1 MRTAKWHQRY
11 LALAF
16 EIAEWS
22 KSPGEKVGC
31 VIVDPNQRQLCV
43 GFNGFARCIDDSI
56 ERLEDKDERKRLMV
70 HAEVNAIVNAR
81 MNLTGWRLY
90 STKTPC
96 TTCASIII
104 QSGIHSITTPQ
115 SEIIDDN
122 QARALAL
129 LKEAGVQINKA
140 AVPEPLSGGEVVTEP
155 LPRSDEIKI
164 GDIVYV
170 TDAPTIHG
178 QVTEIIWSRL
188 YGKICVLYSEG
199 DKLDSVS
206 GVRTHSAS
214 DLTKVK

>member
-1 MRTAKWHQRY
+1 MMTAKWHQRY

-16 EIAEWS
+16 EVAEWS

-31 VIVDPNQRQLCV
+31 VVIHPNQRQLCV

-56 ERLEDKDERKRLMV
+56 ERLEDKNERKRLMV
-70 HAEVNAIVNAR
+70 HAEINAIVNAR
-81 MNLTGWRLY
+81 MDLTGWWLY

-96 TTCASIII
+96 TTCASVII
-104 QSGIHSITTPQ
+104 QAGISSVTTPHK
-115 SEIIDDN
+115 EIIDDN

-129 LKEAGVQINKA
+129 LKEAGVRVNKA

-155 LPRSDEIKI
+155 HPKNDEIKI
-164 GDIVYV
+164 GDAVYV
-170 TDAPTIHG
+170 TDAPTIQG
-178 QVTEIIWSRL
+178 RVTEIIYSRL
-188 YGKICVLYSEG
+188 FGKICVLYNED